1 MSRKQR
7 TTLHLSVSMPLPV
20 GMTQKAA
27 VEAIRRHIIDAL
39 PGGFL
44 THEAIIKL
52 IGKDTHYL

>member
-27 VEAIRRHIIDAL
+27 VEAIRYHIQALDAK
-39 PGGFL
+39 GFL

-52 IGKDTHYL
+52 VGKETHYL